1 MSAIP
6 LRPWLCLGLFLGLTS
21 CQSPPPPPDDTVTV
35 EEAKKHKI
43 IYRAPEPAPAY
54 VPPPR
59 TADDIK
65 ALLAQHRGSAPDR
78 SEARLEAAP
87 PATTDGHALAQF
99 YWQRGRAAAELGL
112 VQQQI
117 ANLRKAAEYAR
128 GLNTREVEED
138 RILTEL
144 SIAEFQGGNILTALR
159 VREQAIAAGKRTN
172 LGQRLANEA
181 VLAQFYSQLGE
192 REKARAAL
200 AEAQGTLREL
210 QGSRNWGW
218 FSHNWPTWPAE
229 AQATLLEDEGKYAE
243 AEALRRKVLSDR
255 QRDIAVNKD
264 RVQAG
269 VANVAQVLVVRNR
282 GRAES
287 QLATNLVKQ
296 QRLAEAEGI
305 VRKQIYRALAFRG
318 RYWPGTA
325 YSLVTMSQIL
335 YEQGRER
342 EARELASEALE
353 IYPKIGVPP
362 ESSLMVRARRAHAA
376 ALAAEGRYAEAVA
389 EMERM
394 QQGLSRDPLLLA
406 KLGRGDLDWA
416 LALIRTGKAA
426 QVNPMLAELLTRAEE
441 RLGAEHYETAEVRG
455 FQALALAR
463 SGKVNEALA
472 AFQRALPVLTAGTDS
487 TDGTRRGPA
496 RTRRL
501 ALVLEGY
508 LGLLMDGAGAASA
521 RAAGLDPVAEAFRIA
536 DLARGQGV
544 QRALSSSAARAAATD
559 PKLAELVRR
568 EQDTARQVDAIYDLI
583 ANLLS
588 APPSEQKPD
597 VIARLRKDAADLAN
611 ERKRLFADIE
621 KQFPSYANLINPKPP
636 TLEQVRNALAPGE
649 VLVSVYVGAERSFVW
664 AVPKSGEVA
673 FTATALGERAI
684 GDMVAKLRK
693 ALDPGTASLGAMPA
707 FDVAAAHRL
716 YAQLLQPVA
725 RAWKEGDSLLVV
737 PHRAL
742 SGLPFVLLPTAPVAL
757 KADSKLLFESYRAVP
772 WLARQVAVT
781 QLPSVN
787 ALTTLRALP
796 PGDSGRRMFAGFG
809 DPLFN
814 AQQLAE
820 ASVEQPKPIML
831 AQAATRRVP
840 LPLRNLKVARV
851 QAPAE
856 AADDAPAPPPVA
868 NSSRLAQVPR
878 LPDTADEIRE
888 IAQVLKADA
897 NDDVFLQL
905 RASEERV
912 KKTELANRR
921 VLVFATHGLVPGE
934 LDGLNQPALALTAPE
949 LTKEP
954 GDGLLTMDEVLGLKL
969 NADWVVLSA
978 CNTAAGGDNG
988 GEAISGLGRA
998 FFYAGTRALLVT
1010 HWPVETT
1017 SARALTTGV
1026 FRRQAET
1033 PALSRAQA
1041 LRQTMV
1047 DLIDARGYVDPGTNK
1062 TVYAY
1067 AHPLFWAPYAL
1078 VGDGGK

>member
-1 MSAIP
+1 MSAIA
-6 LRPWLCLGLFLGLTS
+6 LCPWLCLGLFLGLTA
-21 CQSPPPPPDDTVTV
+21 CQSPPPPPDDTVPV
-35 EEAKKHKI
+35 EEAKKRKI
-43 IYRAPEPAPAY
+43 IYRAPAAADAY
-54 VPPPR
+54 TPPPR

-65 ALLAQHRGSAPDR
+65 ALLAQHRASAPAR
-78 SEARLEAAP
+78 SDARARLDAAP
-87 PATTDGHALAQF
+87 PATTDSHALARF
-99 YWQRGRAAAELGL
+99 YWERGRAAAELGL
-112 VQQQI
+112 VQRQI
-117 ANLRKAAEYAR
+117 AELRQAAEHAR
-128 GLNTREVEED
+128 GFNTREVEED

-144 SIAEFQGGNILTALR
+144 SVAEVQGGNYLSAIR
-159 VREQAIAAGKRTN
+159 VREQAIAASRRTN

-181 VLAQFYSQLGE
+181 AMAQFYSRLGE

-200 AEAQGTLREL
+200 ADAQGTLREL
-210 QGSRNWGW
+210 QSSRNWGW
-218 FSHNWPTWPAE
+218 FSHNWPTRPAE

-243 AEALRRKVLSDR
+243 AEALRRKVLADR
-255 QRDIAVNKD
+255 QRDIEVNKN

-269 VANVAQVLVVRNR
+269 IANISQQLVVRNR

-287 QLATNLVKQ
+287 QLAHNLVKQ
-296 QRLAEAEGI
+296 QRLAEAEGL
-305 VRKQIYRALAFRG
+305 VRKQIYRALRKRG

-335 YEQGRER
+335 HEQGRAR
-342 EARELASEALE
+342 EAREFAEAALE
-353 IYPKIGVPP
+353 IYPKLGVQP
-362 ESSLMVRARRAHAA
+362 ESLLTVRARRAHAG
-376 ALAAEGRYAEAVA
+376 ALTAEGRYAEAVA

-394 QQGLSRDPLLLA
+394 QQGLARDPVLLQ

-416 LALIRTGKAA
+416 LALIKTGKTA
-426 QVNPMLAELLTRAEE
+426 QATPMLAEMLTRSEE
-441 RLGAEHYETAEVRG
+441 RLGAEHYEVAEIRG
-455 FQALALAR
+455 FQGLALVHA
-463 SGKVNEALA
+463 GQAEQALA
-472 AFQRALPVLTAGTDS
+472 AFRRALPVLTADTDS
-487 TDGTRRGPA
+487 TDGARRTPA
-496 RTRRL
+496 RTRKL
-501 ALVLEGY
+501 ALILEGY
-508 LGLLMDGAGAASA
+508 LGLLMDNRGAATA

-559 PKLAELVRR
+559 PALAALVRR
-568 EQDTARQVDAIYDLI
+568 EQDTARQVDALYDLL
-583 ANLLS
+583 ANLQS
-588 APPSEQKPD
+588 APPSEQKPE
-597 VIARLRKDAADLAN
+597 VIARLRQDAAELTH

-621 KQFPSYANLINPKPP
+621 KQFPSYVNLINPKPP
-636 TLEQVRNALAPGE
+636 TLEQVRGALVPGE
-649 VLVSVYVGAERSFVW
+649 VLVSVYVGAERTFVW

-673 FTATALGERAI
+673 FAVASLGEKQVAET
-684 GDMVAKLRK
+684 VAKLRK

-707 FDVAAAHRL
+707 FDVATAHRL
-716 YAQLLQPVA
+716 YGQLLKPVA
-725 RAWKEGDSLLVV
+725 HTWKEGDSLLVV

-757 KADSKLLFESYRAVP
+757 KADNKLLFESYRAVP

-787 ALTTLRALP
+787 ALVTLRALP
-796 PGDSGRRMFAGFG
+796 PGDANRRTFAGFG

-814 AQQLAE
+814 TQQLAE
-820 ASVEQPKPIML
+820 ANAEQQKPLML
-831 AQAATRRVP
+831 AQATTRR
-840 LPLRNLKVARV
+840 LPLRNLKVERV
-851 QAPAE
+851 SAPATE
-856 AADDAPAPPPVA
+856 ESPQQPTVT

-878 LPDTADEIRE
+878 LPDTADEIQE
-888 IAQVLKADA
+888 IARVLKANDS
-897 NDDVFLQL
+897 DDVFLRL
-905 RASEERV
+905 RATEEQV
-912 KKTELANRR
+912 KNTNLANRR

-949 LTKEP
+949 LTGGK

-978 CNTAAGGDNG
+978 CNTAAGGD

-1033 PALSRAQA
+1033 PALTRAQA
-1041 LRQTMV
+1041 LRATMLDLV
-1047 DLIDARGYVDPGTNK
+1047 DAGGYTDPASGK
-1062 TVYAY
+1062 TLYAY

>member
-1 MSAIP
+1 MLVA
-6 LRPWLCLGLFLGLTS
+6 
-21 CQSPPPPPDDTVTV
+21 CQSPPPPPDDTVPV
-35 EEAKKHKI
+35 DEAKKHKI
-43 IYRAPEPAPAY
+43 IYRVAAEPGAY

-65 ALLAQHRGSAPDR
+65 ALLAQYRGSVPNR
-78 SEARLEAAP
+78 SNARARLEATP
-87 PATTDGHALAQF
+87 PATADNHTLARF
-99 YWQRGRAAAELGL
+99 YWERGRAAAELGL

-117 ANLRKAAEYAR
+117 ADLRQAAEHAR

-144 SIAEFQGGNILTALR
+144 SVAEFQGGNILTAIR
-159 VREQAIAAGKRTN
+159 VREQAIAAGRRTSR
-172 LGQRLANEA
+172 GQRLANQA
-181 VLAQFYSQLGE
+181 ALAQFYSQLGE
-192 REKARAAL
+192 RDKARAAL

-210 QGSRNWGW
+210 QTSRNWGW
-218 FSHNWPTWPAE
+218 FSHNWPTRPAE

-243 AEALRRKVLSDR
+243 AEALRRKVLADR
-255 QRDIAVNKD
+255 QRDIEVNKQ
-264 RVQAG
+264 RIEAG
-269 VANVAQVLVVRNR
+269 IANVSQLLVVRNR

-287 QLATNLVKQ
+287 LLAANLVKQ

-305 VRKQIYRALAFRG
+305 VRKQIYRALKKRG

-335 YEQGRER
+335 YEQGRTR
-342 EARELASEALE
+342 EARELAGEALE
-353 IYPKIGVPP
+353 IYPRIGVQP
-362 ESSLMVRARRAHAA
+362 ESQLMVRARRAHAA
-376 ALAAEGRYAEAVA
+376 ALTAEGRYAEAVA

-394 QQGLSRDPLLLA
+394 QQGLARDPLLLQ

-426 QVNPMLAELLTRAEE
+426 QANPMLAEMLARAEE
-441 RLGAEHYETAEVRG
+441 RLGAEHYEVAEIRG
-455 FQALALAR
+455 FQALALAQA
-463 SGKVNEALA
+463 GQPEQALA
-472 AFQRALPVLTAGTDS
+472 AFQRALPVLTAGSDS
-487 TDGTRRGPA
+487 TDGARRSPA
-496 RTRRL
+496 RTRKL
-501 ALVLEGY
+501 AFVLEGY
-508 LGLLMDGAGAASA
+508 LGLLMDSRGAAA
-521 RAAGLDPVAEAFRIA
+521 GRAAGLDPVAEAFRVA

-559 PKLAELVRR
+559 SALAALVRR
-568 EQDTARQVDAIYDLI
+568 EQDTARQVDALYDLL

-588 APPSEQKPD
+588 APPAEQKPE
-597 VIARLRKDAADLAN
+597 VIARLRQDATELTK
-611 ERKRLFADIE
+611 ERGRLFADIE

-636 TLEQVRNALAPGE
+636 TLEQVRGVLAADE
-649 VLVSVYVGAERSFVW
+649 VLVSVYVGAERTFVW
-664 AVPKSGEVA
+664 AVPKTGAV
-673 FTATALGERAI
+673 ATAVAAGLGEKQVAEI
-684 GDMVAKLRK
+684 VAKLRK
-693 ALDPGTASLGAMPA
+693 ALDPGTAALGAMPA

-716 YAQLLQPVA
+716 YAQLLKPVA
-725 RAWKEGDSLLVV
+725 SAWKEGDSLLVV
-737 PHRAL
+737 PHRSL
-742 SGLPFVLLPTAPVAL
+742 SGLPFALLPTAPVVL
-757 KADSKLLFESYRAVP
+757 KADNKLLFESYRAVP
-772 WLARQVAVT
+772 WLARRVAVT

-787 ALTTLRALP
+787 ALVTLRALP
-796 PGDSGRRMFAGFG
+796 AGDPGRRMFAGFG

-820 ASVEQPKPIML
+820 ASAEQPKPLLL

-840 LPLRNLKVARV
+840 LPLRNLAVARV
-851 QAPAE
+851 QAPAG
-856 AADDAPAPPPVA
+856 AADDVSPPPVA

-978 CNTAAGGDNG
+978 CNTAAGGGD

-1026 FRRQAET
+1026 FRRQAEDST
-1033 PALSRAQA
+1033 LTRAQA
-1041 LRQTMV
+1041 LRATMLT
-1047 DLIDARGYVDPGTNK
+1047 LIDSQGYVDPTTNK